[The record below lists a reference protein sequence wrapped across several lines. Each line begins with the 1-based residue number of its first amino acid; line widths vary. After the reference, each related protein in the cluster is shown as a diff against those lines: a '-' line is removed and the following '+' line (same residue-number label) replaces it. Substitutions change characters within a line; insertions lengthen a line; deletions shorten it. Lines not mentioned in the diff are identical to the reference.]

1 MNRLQTLA
9 TVAFSWAAF
18 GVATAQ
24 EEGLVPI
31 ETLPG
36 KAQSFI
42 GQYFSESS
50 IVSVW
55 QDIDGGRVSDYTVL
69 LADGTEVEFRANG
82 EWEEVKSRNGAVSA
96 KIVPAKISKYVRK
109 HYPTA
114 LVKEIQKKLSKYEVK
129 LSNGLELIFNT
140 RGKFVKV
147 DD

>member
-24 EEGLVPI
+24 EGLVPI

-55 QDIDGGRVSDYTVL
+55 QDIDGGRVSD
-69 LADGTEVEFRANG
+69 
-82 EWEEVKSRNGAVSA
+82 
-96 KIVPAKISKYVRK
+96 
-109 HYPTA
+109 
-114 LVKEIQKKLSKYEVK
+114 
-129 LSNGLELIFNT
+129 
-140 RGKFVKV
+140 
-147 DD
+147 